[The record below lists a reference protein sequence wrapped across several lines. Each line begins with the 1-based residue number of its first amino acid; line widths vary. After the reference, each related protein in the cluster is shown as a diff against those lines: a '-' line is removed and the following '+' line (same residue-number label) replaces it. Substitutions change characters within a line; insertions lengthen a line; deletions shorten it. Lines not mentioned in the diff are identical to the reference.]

1 MFTEFQRAS
10 ECSANTHAQPLAPL
24 PLPRNRQEEEN
35 RAIELVPN
43 SHCCPIFHSQDPEFQ
58 KHATQILRNMLR
70 QEERELQV
78 RPLLR
83 ADWPQAIGAIGQ
95 CVHLDS
101 QATFYYCKTLQSKTQ
116 DH

>member
-1 MFTEFQRAS
+1 MRSREDVCLLNSRELPRALQTRMPS
-10 ECSANTHAQPLAPL
+10 RAPL
-24 PLPRNRQEEEN
+24 PRPRNRQEEEN

-43 SHCCPIFHSQDPEFQ
+43 SHCCPVFLSQDPKFQ

-83 ADWPQAIGAIGQ
+83 AAG
-95 CVHLDS
+95 HR
-101 QATFYYCKTLQSKTQ
+101 QSEPSAGVCAG
-116 DH
+116 HFLL